1 MKKFLVAIMVAFLS
15 LSAMSSV
22 SAHPRHHDNGGDDY
36 DYKFTVK
43 KELTISKRALKK
55 YRDIDVALD
64 EGFTGLV
71 PGACV
76 PNMGIHLVKPNRAD
90 DAKLH
95 IKRPE
100 ILVYEPLK
108 DGSYKL
114 VAAEWYVPAEETDKT
129 PVLFNE
135 KFQGPMDNHDGSK
148 GQHYDL
154 HAWLFKKNPDGM
166 FTPENKRVS
175 CEFAK

>member
-1 MKKFLVAIMVAFLS
+1 MRKFFAAIMVAFLS

-22 SAHPRHHDNGGDDY
+22 SAHPHHGDKDDHKY
-36 DYKFTVK
+36 SVR
-43 KELTISKRALKK
+43 EEIAISKKALKK

-64 EGFTGLV
+64 EGFVGLV

-76 PNMGIHLVKPNRAD
+76 PNMGIHLVKPSRAD
-90 DAKLH
+90 DAKLR
-95 IKRPE
+95 IKKPE

-114 VAAEWYVPAEETDKT
+114 VAAEWYVPAEETDTT
-129 PVLFNE
+129 PKLFNE
-135 KFQGPMDNHDGSK
+135 KFQGPHDNHDGSP

-175 CEFAK
+175 CQYAE

>member
-1 MKKFLVAIMVAFLS
+1 MKKFVVATMVAFLS
-15 LSAMSSV
+15 LSTMSSV
-22 SAHPRHHDNGGDDY
+22 AAHPHHDGRDDHE
-36 DYKFTVK
+36 FSVRE
-43 KELTISKRALKK
+43 ELAISKKALKK

-64 EGFTGLV
+64 EGFVGLV

-76 PNMGIHLVKPNRAD
+76 PNMGIHLVKPSRAD
-90 DAKLH
+90 DAKLR
-95 IKRPE
+95 IKKPE

-129 PVLFNE
+129 PKLFKE
-135 KFQGPMDNHDGSK
+135 KFQGPMDNHDGSE

-166 FTPENKRVS
+166 FSPENKRVS
-175 CEFAK
+175 CQYAE

>member
-1 MKKFLVAIMVAFLS
+1 MKKLLVALMIAFLS

-22 SAHPRHHDNGGDDY
+22 SAHPHHHDHDDG
-36 DYKFTVK
+36 DYKYSVK
-43 KELTISKRALKK
+43 KELAISKKALKK
-55 YRDIDVALD
+55 YRDIEVALD
-64 EGFTGLV
+64 EGFVGLV

-76 PNMGIHLVKPNRAD
+76 PNMGIHLIKPSRAD
-90 DAKLH
+90 DAKLN
-95 IKRPE
+95 IRKPE

-114 VAAEWYVPAEETDKT
+114 VAAEWYVPAEETHKT
-129 PVLFNE
+129 PKLFNQ
-135 KFQGPMDNHDGSK
+135 KFQGPMDNHDGSP

-166 FTPENKRVS
+166 FTPDNKRVS
-175 CEFAK
+175 CKYAK

>member
-1 MKKFLVAIMVAFLS
+1 MKKFSVALMVLVLS
-15 LSAMSSV
+15 LSTMSSA
-22 SAHPRHHDNGGDDY
+22 SAHPHHDDDHHY
-36 DYKFTVK
+36 SVEEQLK
-43 KELTISKRALKK
+43 ISKKALKK

-64 EGFTGLV
+64 EGFVGLV

-76 PNMGIHLVKPNRAD
+76 PNMGIHLVKPSRAD
-90 DAKLH
+90 DAKLN
-95 IKRPE
+95 IKKPE
-100 ILVYEPLK
+100 ILVYEPKK

-129 PVLFNE
+129 PELFEE

-166 FTPENKRVS
+166 FTPHNKRVS
-175 CEFAK
+175 CKYAE

>member
-1 MKKFLVAIMVAFLS
+1 MKKFLVALMIAFLS

-22 SAHPRHHDNGGDDY
+22 SAHPHHDDKDDG
-36 DYKFTVK
+36 KMTVWQELAVSK
-43 KELTISKRALKK
+43 KALQK
-55 YRDIDVALD
+55 YRDIEVALD
-64 EGFTGLV
+64 EGFTGLM

-76 PNMGIHLVKPNRAD
+76 PNMGIHLIKPNRVD
-90 DAKLH
+90 DSKLR
-95 IKRPE
+95 ITKPE

-114 VAAEWYVPAEETDKT
+114 VAAEWYVPAEKTDKT
-129 PVLFNE
+129 PKLFNQ
-135 KFQGPMDNHDGSK
+135 KFQGPMANHDGSP

-166 FTPENKRVS
+166 FEPENKRVS
-175 CEFAK
+175 CKYAK